1 MKKKTK
7 YNNTKVKT
15 KYGTFD
21 SKKEYSIWL
30 MLVKKQKL
38 GAIKDLRRQV
48 PFTLIDKSEFGR
60 EIKYIC
66 DYLYEDCK
74 TGEIVVCDAKSD
86 YTEQNPVFQ
95 LKARIFAERYK
106 TKITILK

>member
-30 MLVKKQKL
+30 TLVRKQKL
-38 GAIKDLRRQV
+38 GEIKNLRRQV

-74 TGEIVVCDAKSD
+74 TGEISVLDCKSD
-86 YTEQNPVFQ
+86 YTEKNPVFQ

-106 TKITILK
+106 TKIKIIK